1 MRLKYIFLEKFTN
14 HNSKQLFLQGIKHVF
29 VFCCIN
35 ILFFIVALQLFGTSS
50 FNLLVKGAS

>member
-50 FNLLVKGAS
+50 FNLLVK